1 MILCVAMA
9 LTVSGC
15 TWFFLAAFLFVS
27 SFGLCGGF
35 WLLLCCLIFIAS
47 FMYILCYDV
56 DEKSQEWRK
65 HNQLNLNAPSIGLG
79 KLIDEAKKEKP
90 KLKFDRRMT
99 GSNSIDEV
107 LQELVEYT
115 YRDYILNWYQKLS
128 DNDQFNYSIAQTLQ
142 RIIIAISERA
152 KKVDIVTYITTRLV
166 DEFASHIRLYRRTLT
181 KVKEHRNDNSKPPCD
196 LDSTFFDME
205 LEMETNVCRDHICLS
220 ETCEKQYLQRIGEAL
235 MFLFLPP
242 EDFQS
247 KAFRCIVREVLVNGI
262 LFPTIGRLSD
272 PDFINLWIS
281 WPCKESMFNSESFLT
296 ILKTSDNI
304 EELQAV
310 KEKVDLDIA
319 RQRSKDTGGDDDTF
333 IKQQLSSLLFVKSI
347 CETRIQRLKDGL
359 EDTDFILQ
367 GGIDL
372 SRILA
377 PGQKL
382 YSLSF
387 DVLLSNNIALSYFI
401 EFMTNIRAQNYVF
414 FYLTVEG
421 YRVSAEQ
428 QISAALLSGLD
439 SLDLETLRDAAMNI
453 YKQYL
458 SEKASPR
465 LKIDE
470 GLIRPLLA
478 RIDKG
483 ENMDTIFDD
492 IQTRIWEILQ
502 NDPKYFAAFKKSQF
516 YIKLLMELDLI
527 QDGSTKPDEIHLF
540 DEDIVSPCKSPS
552 MQESVLDEVTSE
564 NGSLLLCEGGISLGC
579 HFQPNSYSLSA
590 CISNTGICREHGKEY
605 AVYLI
610 TVTKKSANMIETTW
624 DVYRRYSDFHDLN
637 MILQDKY
644 DSLSGLI
651 LPSKRAFDNMNKEF
665 LEKRKVAL
673 NTYLQTLLSPN
684 LLNTH
689 RGLIDMVYQ
698 FLEHMQWER
707 EKSDLARKMDTIVN
721 PLRSSVR
728 NVSSIVRLMPDNFA
742 DGVAR
747 VSGGFRSIPNNLLD
761 GVGKMLNVKGINFLN
776 LISTVMTP
784 CQPVTMAPQIKS
796 DKLESGKVSASL
808 DSEDGEDS
816 IPLHIMLL
824 LMDEVFDL
832 RSRNQWLRRRIVVI
846 LQQIAKTMFG
856 DSINRKIID
865 HVAYLTS
872 PEQMAEYLKHFKDT
886 YWPNGVLAETSA
898 QRDFDTKMRTRIVCK
913 TKLFGSLSEELRH
926 LIGTETTRQGV
937 MLVFNMF
944 QHQKLNRRLVYI
956 VLEGLLETIFPD
968 NKFQE
973 TFRKLH
979 SQSPRVMK
987 QNKKDSATTGDIK
1000 GTSRKCFDR
1009 SKTDA

>member
-1 MILCVAMA
+1 MA

-15 TWFFLAAFLFVS
+15 AWFILAAFLFLS
-27 SFGLCGGF
+27 SFGLFGGC
-35 WLLLCCLIFIAS
+35 WLLLCCLTFAAGFIC
-47 FMYILCYDV
+47 MLYWHV
-56 DEKSQEWRK
+56 EEKCKEWTNCSSSRS
-65 HNQLNLNAPSIGLG
+65 HIRPPIIGLP
-79 KLIDEAKKEKP
+79 KLVEELRRGKP
-90 KLKFDRRMT
+90 KLKMDKRMT
-99 GSNSIDEV
+99 GSNAIDEV

-115 YRDYILNWYQKLS
+115 YRDYIQNWYQKIS
-128 DNDQFNYSIAQTLQ
+128 DDDQFNYNIRDTLQ
-142 RIIIAISERA
+142 TVIIAFSERA
-152 KKVDIVTYITTRLV
+152 KEMDLVPYLTTRLV

-181 KVKEHRNDNSKPPCD
+181 KVKEHRKDDSKPPAD
-196 LDSTFFDME
+196 LDSIFFDLE
-205 LEMETNVCRDHICLS
+205 LEMENTICHDQVCMS
-220 ETCEKQYLQRIGEAL
+220 ETSERQYLQQVSEVL
-235 MFLFLPP
+235 MFLLLPSG
-242 EDFQS
+242 DFHN
-247 KAFRCIVREVLVNGI
+247 KIFRYIAREVLVNGI
-262 LFPTIGRLSD
+262 LLPTVNLLSD
-272 PDFINLWIS
+272 PDFINQWMA

-296 ILKTSDNI
+296 ILKTSDNVD
-304 EELQAV
+304 ELQAV

-347 CETRIQRLKDGL
+347 CETRIQRLNDGL
-359 EDTDFILQ
+359 EDTDFILP
-367 GGIDL
+367 GGLDL

-387 DVLLSNNIALSYFI
+387 DVLLNNNIALSYFI
-401 EFMTNIRAQNYVF
+401 EYMTSIGAQSYLF

-428 QISAALLSGLD
+428 QISVAVLSRSGLD
-439 SLDLETLRDAAMNI
+439 SLDLETLRDAALSI
-453 YKQYL
+453 YNQYL
-458 SEKASPR
+458 SEKANPR

-470 GLIRPLLA
+470 GLVRQLLS
-478 RIDKG
+478 RIEKG
-483 ENMDTIFDD
+483 DGMDTIFDN
-492 IQTRIWEILQ
+492 IQMRVWELLQ
-502 NDPKYFAAFKKSQF
+502 EDPKYFASFKRSQL

-527 QDGSTKPDEIHLF
+527 QDGHSKPDETHSF
-540 DEDIVSPCKSPS
+540 DDDAVASSKMPHP
-552 MQESVLDEVTSE
+552 QESLEDMTSSDCD
-564 NGSLLLCEGGISLGC
+564 SLSSSDGLSIGC
-579 HFQPNSYSLSA
+579 HFQPNAFTLSA
-590 CISNTGICREHGKEY
+590 SISNTGLCREHGKEY
-605 AVYLI
+605 TVYLI
-610 TVTKKSANMIETTW
+610 TVKKTNSNGTETTW
-624 DVYRRYSDFHDLN
+624 DVYRRYSDFHDLH
-637 MILQDKY
+637 MILQEKY

-673 NTYLQTLLSPN
+673 NTYLQTLLSPS

-689 RGLIDMVYQ
+689 RGLVDMVYQ

-721 PLRSSVR
+721 PLRTSVR
-728 NVSSIVRLMPDNFA
+728 SVSSIVRLMPDNFA

-761 GVGKMLNVKGINFLN
+761 GVGKMLNVRGTTLLN
-776 LISTVMTP
+776 LISTALSP
-784 CQPVTMAPQIKS
+784 YQPVTMPPPIKQV
-796 DKLESGKVSASL
+796 KTESGKVSASL

-832 RSRNQWLRRRIVVI
+832 KSRNQWLRRRIVVI

-856 DSINRKIID
+856 DSINRKIIE
-865 HVAYLTS
+865 HVAWLAS
-872 PEQMAEYLKHFKDT
+872 PEQMAEYLKHFSHSF
-886 YWPNGVLAETSA
+886 WPNGILAEPR
-898 QRDFDTKMRTRIVCK
+898 QPRDYNTKMRTRIVCK

-944 QHQKLNRRLVYI
+944 QHPRLNRRLVYVI
-956 VLEGLLETIFPD
+956 LEGLLETIFPE
-968 NKFQE
+968 NKFHD

-979 SQSPRVMK
+979 SQSPRVIKK
-987 QNKKDSATTGDIK
+987 QSKKDSVSSNSDPK
-1000 GTSRKCFDR
+1000 CTSRK
-1009 SKTDA
+1009 